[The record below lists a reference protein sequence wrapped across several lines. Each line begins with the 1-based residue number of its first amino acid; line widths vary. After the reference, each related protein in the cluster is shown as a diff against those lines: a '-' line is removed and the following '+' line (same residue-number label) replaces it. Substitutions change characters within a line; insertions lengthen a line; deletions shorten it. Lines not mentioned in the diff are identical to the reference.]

1 MKVALL
7 YSGNFR
13 TFNECAINHLNFFD
27 QLFDQIDVYFSTW
40 DKLNYTPWLN
50 DPIHFFVKDRIP
62 NESIITEDI
71 IKGYIPEKWTIK
83 FIEIDS
89 YDQVDFSNY
98 TEKEKQLLYQY
109 YKIDK
114 CFKLVPKTN
123 DYDLLI
129 RIRPDITLNNQPS
142 KDFINEIKNTNSILF
157 NSNVWYDYPHK
168 NNDINEMIWLC
179 DYNMMEKTSKIFDNF
194 DNIKNMLGDN
204 IYGEAVC
211 YYNLILE
218 NIKDNIRLF

>member
-13 TFNECAINHLNFFD
+13 TFNECSINHFNFFD

-71 IKGYIPEKWTIK
+71 IKGYIPEKWDIK

-89 YDQVDFSNY
+89 YDQVDFSRY
-98 TEKEKQLLYQY
+98 TEKEKQLLYQ
-109 YKIDK
+109 
-114 CFKLVPKTN
+114 T
-123 DYDLLI
+123 
-129 RIRPDITLNNQPS
+129 
-142 KDFINEIKNTNSILF
+142 
-157 NSNVWYDYPHK
+157 
-168 NNDINEMIWLC
+168 
-179 DYNMMEKTSKIFDNF
+179 TSRMSD
-194 DNIKNMLGDN
+194 D
-204 IYGEAVC
+204 
-211 YYNLILE
+211 
-218 NIKDNIRLF
+218 RR